1 MFRRERNLLLAVD
14 DETDFL
20 ELIEQIGEGIGCDV
34 ITADTAAS
42 FREQLGRRQ
51 PSLILLD
58 LQMPDMDGIE
68 ALRYLARQ
76 GITSGILLA
85 SGMDQRVLASA
96 RQLGDS
102 LGLKMLGT
110 LQKPAMLEEIESLL
124 TRHLEP
130 GARISVEELRRGIEE
145 HELIVHY
152 QPKVVR
158 TGGDWQVRSAEA
170 LVRWR
175 HPRLGLLYPGEFLP
189 LAEQSGLIVGVT
201 DFVLT
206 DAIRQ
211 VGHWRQRGLNL
222 AAAVNLSPRL
232 VQDLEFPDRL
242 TRVFRE
248 FEVAP
253 EQLTL
258 EVTEAASLGDPE
270 LVMDIFTR
278 LRVKGVGLSLD
289 DFGTGTSSLTQLYKM
304 PFSEVKIDGSV
315 ISEIATAKPADDH
328 RARDHRPR
336 AQPVAH
342 RVCRRH
348 RDAGDVRVPRPE
360 RLRRDA
366 GRLHRLGD
374 ARGGDREL
382 HPGLERRGSH
392 ARAGD
397 AEVAVGLSLLRMDAR
412 MARAQDALERRPTQ
426 PGSTSLW
433 IAAADAA
440 AQTARCA
447 CPGWA
452 PRS

>member
-1 MFRRERNLLLAVD
+1 VFRRERNLLLAVD

-20 ELIEQIGEGIGCDV
+20 ELIEQIGQGVGCDV

-42 FREQLGRRQ
+42 FREQLARRQ

-58 LQMPDMDGIE
+58 LQMPGMDGIE

-76 GITSGILLA
+76 GITCGILLA

-110 LQKPAMLEEIESLL
+110 LQKPAMLEDIEVLL
-124 TRHLEP
+124 TKHLEP
-130 GARISVEELRRGIEE
+130 GARISVEELRQAIDE

-158 TGGDWQVRSAEA
+158 SSNDWHVRSAEA

-189 LAEQSGLIVGVT
+189 LAEQSGLIIDVT

-211 VGHWRQRGLNL
+211 IGHWRQRGLDL

-242 TRVFRE
+242 TRIFRE
-248 FEVAP
+248 FEVTA

-258 EVTEAASLGDPE
+258 EVTEAASLDDPD

-289 DFGTGTSSLTQLYKM
+289 DFGVGLSSLTQLYKM
-304 PFSEVKIDGSV
+304 PFSEVKIDGLL
-315 ISEIATAKPADDH
+315 ISEVSTSKAAATVV
-328 RARDHRPR
+328 RAIIEL
-336 AQPVAH
+336 AH
-342 RVCRRH
+342 N
-348 RDAGDVRVPRPE
+348 
-360 RLRRDA
+360 
-366 GRLHRLGD
+366 
-374 ARGGDREL
+374 
-382 HPGLERRGSH
+382 
-392 ARAGD
+392 
-397 AEVAVGLSLLRMDAR
+397 LSLTVCAEGVETSPVFEFLD
-412 MARAQDALERRPTQ
+412 QGGCDALQ
-426 PGSTSLW
+426 GDF
-433 IAAADAA
+433 IAQAMPAAEIESFINVWNGADH
-440 AQTARCA
+440 TLVPVVRK
-447 CPGWA
+447 
-452 PRS
+452 

>member
-1 MFRRERNLLLAVD
+1 VSRRERNLLLAVD
-14 DETDFL
+14 DEADFL
-20 ELIEQIGEGIGCDV
+20 DLIEQIGQGVGCTV
-34 ITADTAAS
+34 IKADTAAS

-58 LQMPDMDGIE
+58 LQMPGMDGIE

-76 GITSGILLA
+76 NVTSGILLA

-110 LQKPAMLEEIESLL
+110 LQKPAMLEDIESLL
-124 TRHLEP
+124 SKHLEP
-130 GARISVEELRRGIEE
+130 GARISIDELRQAIEE

-158 TGGDWQVRSAEA
+158 AQSDWHVKSAEA

-189 LAEQSGLIVGVT
+189 LAEQSGLILNVT

-211 VGHWRQRGLNL
+211 IGHWRARSLDLGAQ
-222 AAAVNLSPRL
+222 VNLSPRL

-242 TRVFRE
+242 SQIFKE
-248 FEVAP
+248 FEVRP

-258 EVTEAASLGDPE
+258 EVTEAASLDNPE

-289 DFGTGTSSLTQLYKM
+289 DFGIGTSSLTQLYKM
-304 PFSEVKIDGSV
+304 PFSEVKIDGLLT
-315 ISEIATAKPADDH
+315 SEVTGSKAAATVV
-328 RARDHRPR
+328 RAIIEL
-336 AQPVAH
+336 AH
-342 RVCRRH
+342 N
-348 RDAGDVRVPRPE
+348 
-360 RLRRDA
+360 
-366 GRLHRLGD
+366 
-374 ARGGDREL
+374 
-382 HPGLERRGSH
+382 
-392 ARAGD
+392 
-397 AEVAVGLSLLRMDAR
+397 LSLTACAEGVETSPVFEFLDQAGC
-412 MARAQDALERRPTQ
+412 DALQ
-426 PGSTSLW
+426 GDF
-433 IAAADAA
+433 IAQAMPAAEIESFINVWNGADH
-440 AQTARCA
+440 TIVPVVRK
-447 CPGWA
+447 
-452 PRS
+452 